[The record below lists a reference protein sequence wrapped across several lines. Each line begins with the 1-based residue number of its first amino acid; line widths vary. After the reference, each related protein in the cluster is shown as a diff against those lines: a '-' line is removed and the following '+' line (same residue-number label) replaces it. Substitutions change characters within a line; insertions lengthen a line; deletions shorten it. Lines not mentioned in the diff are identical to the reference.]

1 MKKMTE
7 NLFLAMVKRINNST
21 YWNKQE
27 KMQILGHS
35 CMLFFDIDEEDFEK
49 IKEEE

>member
-1 MKKMTE
+1 MKNMTE
-7 NLFLAMVKRINNST
+7 NAFIAMFKRINKST
-21 YWNKQE
+21 YWSKEE

-35 CMLFFDIDEEDFEK
+35 CMLFFDIDEEHFEK